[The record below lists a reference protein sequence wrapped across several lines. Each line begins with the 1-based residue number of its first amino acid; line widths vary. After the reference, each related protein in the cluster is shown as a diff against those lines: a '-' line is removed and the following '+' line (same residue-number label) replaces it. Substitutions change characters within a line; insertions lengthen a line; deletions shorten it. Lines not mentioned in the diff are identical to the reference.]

1 MDIQNIFT
9 MFYNLLQ
16 KEEIKDLLKWLKF
29 LGDEQI
35 AESLLELN
43 TPLNVSDRQ
52 VGYNQLE

>member
-1 MDIQNIFT
+1 

-16 KEEIKDLLKWLKF
+16 KEKIKDLLKWLKF
-29 LGDEQI
+29 SGDEEI

-43 TPLNVSDRQ
+43 TPLNVSDQQ

>member
-1 MDIQNIFT
+1 MQNLYT
-9 MFYNLLQ
+9 LFYNLLQ

-29 LGDEQI
+29 SGDEEI

-43 TPLNVSDRQ
+43 TPLNVSDQQ

>member
-1 MDIQNIFT
+1 MDMQYIFK

-29 LGDEQI
+29 SGDEEI

-43 TPLNVSDRQ
+43 TPLNVSDQ
-52 VGYNQLE
+52 EVGHNQL

>member
-1 MDIQNIFT
+1 MDMQYIFK

-29 LGDEQI
+29 SGDEEI

-43 TPLNVSDRQ
+43 TPLNVSDPK
-52 VGYNQLE
+52 VG

>member
-1 MDIQNIFT
+1 MQYIFT

-16 KEEIKDLLKWLKF
+16 KEEIKDLLKWLEF
-29 LGDEQI
+29 SGDEEI

-43 TPLNVSDRQ
+43 TPLNVSDQQ